1 METLHFKK
9 FIIFKFSIRIFVS
22 SLLTMSASP
31 TTLQNSEKGIEMY
44 YIWQVIF
51 HAKLSYVLSCFED
64 PRNTSHESARKTSP
78 DKKSYFMRDAA
89 NVRARDCQ

>member
-31 TTLQNSEKGIEMY
+31 TTLQNLEKEIEMY
-44 YIWQVIF
+44 YMASHF
-51 HAKLSYVLSCFED
+51 SCEIILCPFLF
-64 PRNTSHESARKTSP
+64 RRSAQHIS
-78 DKKSYFMRDAA
+78 
-89 NVRARDCQ
+89 